1 MDISNIDPVTRDAL
15 DHFVFPLVS
24 KTDVIGGDPVIF
36 KSGKGMQITD
46 ILGNSYLDMLS
57 TNTRASSLGFANE
70 HIAKAVYDQMMELHY
85 AGTFAHVADVTV
97 RLAAKIAELAPGE
110 LTATTFG
117 GSGSEANEN
126 SFKFAREYHVHK
138 GDKPRARKIISRW
151 DAYHGATMG
160 SIGATDILGTR
171 PISEPGVPGHR
182 RIPAPFL
189 YRTPFG
195 MDPSEVCDFCVDY
208 LEQEILH
215 EDPSLVAAFIAEP
228 VMQGDGAQVPPDD
241 YFKKVRAV
249 CDKYDVLLIADEV
262 ITGFGRTGKW
272 FAMEHWG
279 VQADIM
285 STAKAISGGYVPL
298 GASTVTQ
305 KIADILPIFSH
316 LQTYQGHPA
325 ACAASLATIDY
336 IEKHDLITRSA
347 ENGAYFLDK
356 LQRLRDLPIVG
367 DVRGLGMWN
376 CVDFTRDKK
385 TKQPLVEG
393 SVKRM
398 VRHCLEQGVL
408 LGEEGTAI
416 EMSPPYIA
424 SRDELDTCVDTLEK
438 VIIAEAKE
446 QGIK

>member
-1 MDISNIDPVTRDAL
+1 MDISNIDPVTREAL

-24 KTDVIGGDPVIF
+24 KTDVMGGDPVIF
-36 KSGKGMQITD
+36 KSGKGMHITD
-46 ILGNSYLDMLS
+46 IAGKSYLDMLS

-97 RLAAKIAELAPGE
+97 RLAAKIAELAPGD

-117 GSGSEANEN
+117 SSGSEANEN

-195 MDPSEVCDFCVDY
+195 MDTSEVCDFCVDY

-305 KIADILPIFSH
+305 NVADVLPIFSH

-325 ACAASLATIDY
+325 ACAASLATIGY
-336 IEKHDLITRSA
+336 IEQHDLITKGA
-347 ENGAYFLDK
+347 ENGAYL
-356 LQRLRDLPIVG
+356 LEQMQRLRDLPIVG
-367 DVRGLGMWN
+367 DVRGLGMWT
-376 CVDFTRDKK
+376 CIDFTKDKK
-385 TKQPLVEG
+385 TKAPLDDG
-393 SVKRM
+393 TKRM
-398 VRHCLEQGVL
+398 VNRCLDMGVL
-408 LGEEGTAI
+408 VGEEGTAI
-416 EMSPPYIA
+416 ELSPPYIA
-424 SRDELDTCVDTLEK
+424 SRDQLDTCVDTLEK
-438 VIIAEAKE
+438 AIIAEAKE
-446 QGIK
+446 LGIK

>member
-1 MDISNIDPVTRDAL
+1 MDISNIDPVTREAL

-24 KTDVIGGDPVIF
+24 KSDVLGGDPVIF
-36 KSGKGMQITD
+36 KSGKGMHITD
-46 ILGNSYLDMLS
+46 ISGNSYLDMLS

-70 HIAKAVYDQMMELHY
+70 YVAKAVYDQMMELHY

-97 RLAAKIAELAPGE
+97 RLAAKIAELAPGD

-189 YRTPFG
+189 YRTPFN

-215 EDPSLVAAFIAEP
+215 EDPSLIAAFIAEP

-241 YFKKVRAV
+241 YFKKVRAI

-279 VQADIM
+279 VQADVM

-305 KIADILPIFSH
+305 KIADVLPIFSH

-325 ACAASLATIDY
+325 ACAASLATINY
-336 IEKHDLITRSA
+336 IEQHDLITKGA
-347 ENGAYFLDK
+347 ENGTYFLDK

-367 DVRGLGMWN
+367 DVRGLGMWT

-385 TKQPLVEG
+385 TKQPLEEG

-398 VRHCLEQGVL
+398 VRRCLEQGVL

-424 SRDELDTCVDTLEK
+424 SRDELDKCVDTLEK

-446 QGIK
+446 KGIK

>member
-1 MDISNIDPVTRDAL
+1 MDLRNIDPVTREAL
-15 DHFVFPLVS
+15 DHYVFPLVS
-24 KTDVIGGDPVIF
+24 KTDVMGGDPIIF
-36 KSGKGMQITD
+36 KSGKGMMMTD
-46 ILGNSYLDMLS
+46 IMDQTYLDMLS

-70 HIAKAVYDQMMELHY
+70 HIAKAIYDQMMELHY

-97 RLAAKIAELAPGE
+97 HLAAKIAELAPGE
-110 LTATTFG
+110 LTATSFG

-126 SFKFAREYHVHK
+126 SFKFAREYHIHK
-138 GDKPRARKIISRW
+138 GDKPYARKIISRW

-160 SIGATDILGTR
+160 AIGATDILGTR
-171 PISEPGVPGHR
+171 HITEPGVPGHH

-195 MDPSEVCDFCVDY
+195 MDASEVCDFCVDY

-215 EDPSLVAAFIAEP
+215 EGPEYVAAFIAEP

-241 YFKKVRAV
+241 YFAKVRAV

-285 STAKAISGGYVPL
+285 STAKAITGGYAAL

-305 KIADILPIFSH
+305 QVADALPIFSH

-325 ACAASLATIDY
+325 SCAAGLATIEY
-336 IEKHDLITRSA
+336 IEHNDLITASA
-347 ENGAYFLDK
+347 ENGAHFLDQM
-356 LQRLRDLPIVG
+356 QRLRDLPIVG
-367 DVRGLGMWN
+367 DIRGLGMWT
-376 CVDFTRDKK
+376 CVDFTGDKK
-385 TKQPLVEG
+385 TKAPFKDG
-393 SVKRM
+393 TVKNIVHRCRDM
-398 VRHCLEQGVL
+398 GVL
-408 LGEEGTAI
+408 IGEEGTAV

-438 VIIAEAKE
+438 AIIAEAKDK
-446 QGIK
+446 GLG

>member
-1 MDISNIDPVTRDAL
+1 MDISNIDPVTREAL

-24 KTDVIGGDPVIF
+24 KSDVMGGDPVIF
-36 KSGKGMQITD
+36 KSGKGMHITD
-46 ILGNSYLDMLS
+46 IMGKSYLDMLS

-70 HIAKAVYDQMMELHY
+70 SIARAVYDQMMELHY

-97 RLAAKIAELAPGE
+97 RLAAKIAELAPGD

-195 MDPSEVCDFCVDY
+195 MDASEVCDFCVDY

-241 YFKKVRAV
+241 YFKKVRAI

-305 KIADILPIFSH
+305 HIADVLPIFSH

-325 ACAASLATIDY
+325 ACAASLATIGY
-336 IEKHDLITRSA
+336 IEQHDLITKGS
-347 ENGAYFLDK
+347 ENGAYL
-356 LQRLRDLPIVG
+356 LEQMQRLRELPIVG
-367 DVRGLGMWN
+367 DVRGLGMWT
-376 CVDFTRDKK
+376 CIDFTKDKK
-385 TKQPLVEG
+385 TKAPLDDG
-393 SVKRM
+393 TKRM
-398 VRHCLEQGVL
+398 VHRCLDMGVL
-408 LGEEGTAI
+408 VGEEGTAI
-416 EMSPPYIA
+416 ELSPPYIA

-438 VIIAEAKE
+438 AIIAEAKE
-446 QGIK
+446 LGIS

>member
-195 MDPSEVCDFCVDY
+195 MDPSEVSDFCVDY

>member
-1 MDISNIDPVTRDAL
+1 MDLKNIDSVTREAL
-15 DHFVFPLVS
+15 DHYVFPLVS
-24 KTDVIGGDPVIF
+24 KTDVNSGDPIIF
-36 KSGKGMQITD
+36 KSGKGMMMTD
-46 ILGNSYLDMLS
+46 IMDKSYLDMLS

-70 HIAKAVYDQMMELHY
+70 YIAKAVYDQLMELHY

-97 RLAAKIAELAPGE
+97 KLSAKIAELAPGE
-110 LTATTFG
+110 LTASTFG

-126 SFKFAREYHVHK
+126 SFKFAREYHIHK
-138 GDKPRARKIISRW
+138 GDKPYARKIISRW

-160 SIGATDILGTR
+160 AIGATDILGTR
-171 PISEPGVPGHR
+171 HITEPGVPGHR

-195 MDPSEVCDFCVDY
+195 MDASEVCDFCVDY
-208 LEQEILH
+208 LEQEIIH
-215 EDPSLVAAFIAEP
+215 EGPEYVAAFIAEP

-279 VQADIM
+279 IEADIM
-285 STAKAISGGYVPL
+285 STAKAITGGYAPL

-305 KIADILPIFSH
+305 KIADTLPIFSH

-325 ACAASLATIDY
+325 ACAASLATIGY
-336 IEKHDLITRSA
+336 IEKNDLITQSA
-347 ENGAYFLDK
+347 EHGAHFLEQ

-367 DVRGLGMWN
+367 DVRGLGMWT
-376 CVDFTRDKK
+376 CVDFTSDKK
-385 TKQPLVEG
+385 TKAPFKDG
-393 SVKRM
+393 TIKRIVHRCRDM
-398 VRHCLEQGVL
+398 GVL
-408 LGEEGTAI
+408 IGEEGTAV

-424 SRDELDTCVDTLEK
+424 SKDELDTCVDTLEK
-438 VIIAEAKE
+438 AIIAEAKHL
-446 QGIK
+446 GIS

>member
-1 MDISNIDPVTRDAL
+1 MDLSNIDPITREAL

-24 KTDVIGGDPVIF
+24 KKDVLGGDPIIF
-36 KSGKGMQITD
+36 KSGKGMTMTD
-46 ILGNSYLDMLS
+46 IMDKSYLDMLS

-70 HIAKAVYDQMMELHY
+70 HIAKAIYDQMMELHY

-97 RLAAKIAELAPGE
+97 HLAAKIAKLAPGS

-126 SFKFAREYHVHK
+126 SFKFAREYHIHK
-138 GDKPRARKIISRW
+138 GEKPYARKIISRW

-160 SIGATDILGTR
+160 AIGATDILGTR
-171 PISEPGVPGHR
+171 YITEPGVPGHR

-195 MDPSEVCDFCVDY
+195 MDASEVSDFCVDY

-215 EDPSLVAAFIAEP
+215 EGPELVAAFIAEP

-279 VQADIM
+279 VEADIM
-285 STAKAISGGYVPL
+285 STAKAITGGYAPL

-305 KIADILPIFSH
+305 KIADALPIFSH

-336 IEKHDLITRSA
+336 IEKNDLIRQSS
-347 ENGAYFLDK
+347 ENGAYFLEQ
-356 LQRLRDLPIVG
+356 LQRLRDQPIVG
-367 DVRGLGMWN
+367 DVRGLGMWT

-385 TKQPLVEG
+385 TKQPLPDG
-393 SVKRM
+393 SVKSIVHRCRDM
-398 VRHCLEQGVL
+398 GVL
-408 LGEEGTAI
+408 IGEEGTAV

-424 SRDELDTCVDTLEK
+424 NLDELDTCVDTLEK
-438 VIIAEAKE
+438 AIIAEAKHI
-446 QGIK
+446 GLR

>member
-1 MDISNIDPVTRDAL
+1 MDISNIDPVTREAL

-24 KTDVIGGDPVIF
+24 KSDVLGGDPIIF
-36 KSGKGMQITD
+36 KSGKGMYLSD
-46 ILGNSYLDMLS
+46 INGKSYLDMLS

-70 HIAKAVYDQMMELHY
+70 HIAKAVYNQMMELHY

-97 RLAAKIAELAPGE
+97 KLAAKIAQLAPGD

-195 MDPSEVCDFCVDY
+195 MDASEVCDFCVAY

-285 STAKAISGGYVPL
+285 STAKAISAGYVPL

-305 KIADILPIFSH
+305 KIADVLPIFSH

-336 IEKHDLITRSA
+336 IEKNDLITKGA
-347 ENGAYFLDK
+347 ENGAYL
-356 LQRLRDLPIVG
+356 LEQMQRLRELPIVG
-367 DVRGLGMWN
+367 DVRGLGMWT
-376 CVDFTRDKK
+376 CIDFTKDKK
-385 TKQPLVEG
+385 TKAPLDKG
-393 SVKRM
+393 TKRLVNRCIEM
-398 VRHCLEQGVL
+398 GVL
-408 LGEEGTAI
+408 VGEEGTAI
-416 EMSPPYIA
+416 ELSPPYIA
-424 SRDELDTCVDTLEK
+424 SREELDICVDTLEK
-438 VIIAEAKE
+438 AIIAEAKE
-446 QGIK
+446 LGIK